1 MVPRRIWVNLAA
13 FFALFALLL
22 WWAVG
27 NVISL
32 DQIERPYRITATF
45 DSSPGLQANVAVT
58 YLGVQVGTID
68 RVALEDGAVQVDLDI
83 ERGRRI
89 PEGVLAAVR
98 RKSAVGE
105 PYVSLEMPA
114 GYDGGGPFV
123 GEGDGYH
130 IPLERTSVP
139 LSYATLFDSLDELLA
154 GIPPS
159 ELEVV
164 LHEVATGIGGR
175 GGEIRRIIESTDD
188 LTGTLAEHTEL
199 FDALADDLTQLTDAI
214 ASQQEAFGQGI
225 DNVAV
230 LSQTLA
236 DSRSDIEAL
245 LDRAPP
251 LGEQVAAL
259 VDGLYPNLSCTFR
272 SIGGVLANAG
282 TDENVANLVAV
293 LVAAEGARIS
303 FDSSIVRPG
312 EGGADGFYLGG
323 SFTLGDGSSPPSYP
337 TPATLPAAPPLP
349 TCSDGP
355 GPSPEVAAD
364 GSVSSGEGATTGGAG
379 AGPDVRDRPTTPAER
394 FPASS
399 DQANRD
405 QSFPLAQVLL
415 AFGVALGLV
424 LLGSLRPW
432 RLLGLARRDDD
443 EPAPD
448 EEPSE
453 P

>member
-1 MVPRRIWVNLAA
+1 MVPRRIWINLAA
-13 FFALFALLL
+13 FFGLFALLL

-83 ERGRRI
+83 ERGREI
-89 PEGVLAAVR
+89 PEGVFAAVR

-114 GYDGGGPFV
+114 EYAGDGPFI
-123 GEGDGYH
+123 GEGDRYH
-130 IPLERTSVP
+130 IPIERTSVP

-154 GIPPS
+154 GIPPT
-159 ELEVV
+159 ELEIV

-175 GGEIRRIIESTDD
+175 GDDIRTIIESTDD

-199 FDALADDLTQLTDAI
+199 FDDLADDLTQLTDAI
-214 ASQQEAFGQGI
+214 ASQQEALGQGI

-236 DSRSDIEAL
+236 ASRADIETL
-245 LDRAPP
+245 LTEAPT
-251 LGEQVAAL
+251 LGEQVATL
-259 VDGLYPNLSCTFR
+259 IDGLYPNLSCTFDA
-272 SIGGVLANAG
+272 IGGILANAG

-293 LVAAEGARIS
+293 LAAAEGARIS

-312 EGGADGFYLGG
+312 EGGADGYYLGG
-323 SFTLGDGSSPPSYP
+323 SFTVEAGESPPAYA
-337 TPATLPAAPPLP
+337 TPATLPAPPPLP
-349 TCSDGP
+349 TCQAGGGP
-355 GPSPEVAAD
+355 APEVAAD
-364 GSVSSGEGATTGGAG
+364 GSVADGEGATTGGAG
-379 AGPDVRDRPTTPAER
+379 SAPDVSDRPTAPGEQ

-399 DQANRD
+399 DRSNRD

-415 AFGVALGLV
+415 AFGLALGLV
-424 LLGSLRPW
+424 LLAALRPW
-432 RLLGLARRDDD
+432 RLLGIARRDDD
-443 EPAPD
+443 ETPDPQEPPAP
-448 EEPSE
+448 
-453 P
+453 